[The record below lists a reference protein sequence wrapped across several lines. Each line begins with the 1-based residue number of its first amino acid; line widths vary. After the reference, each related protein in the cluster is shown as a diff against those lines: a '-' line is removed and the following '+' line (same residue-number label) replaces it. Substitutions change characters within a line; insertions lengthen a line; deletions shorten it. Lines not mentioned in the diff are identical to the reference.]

1 MNRAYSLLTIKAIGD
16 TEDGKPRRFSGMA
29 TTPEL
34 DRVGDTIDPMGVKFT
49 NPLVLLRGHDGDC
62 PIGSV
67 TFKKPTTKGIEFE
80 AEIPFI
86 KEAGLLKDR
95 LDMAWGE
102 IKNGLVKAVS
112 IGFRPLKY
120 AFRDSEEGF
129 GIDFL
134 ETEVFE
140 LSTVSIPANAGA
152 LISAVKSID
161 GKIREKRGVKDDP
174 LPTPPKTPN
183 QVRAASGYKD
193 LVVRLTPPASGTQP
207 TIVKTTPKEG
217 EDMKTIQEQLA
228 ALEAKRAAT
237 VAAME
242 ILIQKSVDAG
252 ETMSAEDQTDYD
264 AKEAEITAIDNQHK
278 RLKSF
283 EAIQAKSAKPAVQA
297 TAAAPSIQGLTP
309 TPGVNI
315 VLPPAPEKG
324 IRFARYARCLALAH
338 KGNADVLR
346 VAENL
351 YGQRDPAVVEMVK
364 AAGAAVSAMT
374 TGNTPALVGNDG
386 GFADFVEFLRAMT
399 IVGRFGTN
407 GIPALRSIPFRVPL
421 ISQSTGGTAYWV
433 GEGDGK
439 PLTRTTLARTELAPL
454 KVATIAVATME
465 TLRDSSPSAER
476 VIRDDIAAAV
486 AERIDLSFIDPAVAG
501 SANVSPASITNAA
514 EAIAASGTDADA
526 IRLDVRSA
534 MQKFID
540 SKNPLNAGVWVMS
553 SGTALSLS
561 MMLNPLGQPEFP
573 GITMQGG
580 TFQGLPVLTSEYVGD
595 YIVLMNASDVW
606 LGDEGGI
613 NVDMSTE
620 ASLQMVDGTDEGATN
635 NSATPVATSVVSMF
649 QTNSAAFRAERTINW
664 GLRRSTGVVVIT
676 DVAYGGPVNPS

>member
-1 MNRAYSLLTIKAIGD
+1 
-16 TEDGKPRRFSGMA
+16 
-29 TTPEL
+29 
-34 DRVGDTIDPMGVKFT
+34 
-49 NPLVLLRGHDGDC
+49 
-62 PIGSV
+62 
-67 TFKKPTTKGIEFE
+67 
-80 AEIPFI
+80 
-86 KEAGLLKDR
+86 
-95 LDMAWGE
+95 
-102 IKNGLVKAVS
+102 
-112 IGFRPLKY
+112 
-120 AFRDSEEGF
+120 
-129 GIDFL
+129 
-134 ETEVFE
+134 
-140 LSTVSIPANAGA
+140 
-152 LISAVKSID
+152 
-161 GKIREKRGVKDDP
+161 
-174 LPTPPKTPN
+174 
-183 QVRAASGYKD
+183 
-193 LVVRLTPPASGTQP
+193 
-207 TIVKTTPKEG
+207 
-217 EDMKTIQEQLA
+217 MKTIQEQLA

-237 VAAME
+237 MAAME
-242 ILIQKSVDAG
+242 AIIQKSVESG
-252 ETMSAEDQTDYD
+252 ETMSAEDQTAYD
-264 AKEAEITAIDNQHK
+264 EKEAEITAIDNQHK

-283 EAIQAKSAKPAVQA
+283 EAMQAKTAKPVVSA
-297 TAAAPSIQGLTP
+297 TPTAPSIQGLAP
-309 TPGVNI
+309 AASPSVQ
-315 VLPPAPEKG
+315 VLTPPAPEKG

-338 KGNADVLR
+338 KSNSDVLR

-351 YGQRDPAVVEMVK
+351 YGERDPAVVAMVK

-374 TGNTPALVGNDG
+374 TGNTPALVGNEG

-421 ISQSTGGTAYWV
+421 ISQSTGGLAYWV

-486 AERIDLSFIDPAVAG
+486 TERIDLSFIDPAVAG

-514 EAIAASGTDADA
+514 ESIASTGTDADA

-540 SKNPLNAGVWVMS
+540 SKNPLNTGVWVMS
-553 SGTALSLS
+553 SGTALALS

-595 YIVLMNASDVW
+595 YIVIMNASDVW

-613 NVDMSTE
+613 QVDMSTE

-664 GLRRSTGVVVIT
+664 ALRRSTAVVIIT
-676 DVAYGGPVNPS
+676 GVAYGGAVVAS